1 MIRRILYTGDFRLDN
16 PLIPLTQS
24 LRVCFIR
31 FRINWIE
38 VSKCCGSVCTRAL
51 YCTILYYTVL
61 YCTILYCTVLLRQ
74 CLHEGR
80 AGPLVLDEMYLDTT
94 YCSEQYAT
102 FPTRWLLTRA

>member
-1 MIRRILYTGDFRLDN
+1 M
-16 PLIPLTQS
+16 
-24 LRVCFIR
+24 
-31 FRINWIE
+31 
-38 VSKCCGSVCTRAL
+38 
-51 YCTILYYTVL
+51 
-61 YCTILYCTVLLRQ
+61 LRQ